1 MNAGGDTNVQFMA
14 VGKSNLNLN
23 PVRINHSLPD
33 GKDPV
38 CSRMIAKMAP
48 ILPSSVNSLK

>member
-1 MNAGGDTNVQFMA
+1 MNAGGDTNVQSMA